1 MGIHT
6 MMKTFTSSSLF
17 AASALLVAICGAEAQ
32 TKQSAPAVETK
43 LAAGDLRRSG
53 TIQFEVTCAPAVRE
67 DFLTAL
73 ALLHSFFYEE
83 ARARFEDIAKRDPNC
98 AMAHWGVAMT
108 WYHPIWAPPTAEQF
122 EKGRE
127 AARTA
132 KKMSGGSA
140 VERGLIDAIAAYYE
154 SDQAATST
162 GPVAQ
167 TCHGPREHSSRAM
180 VFKQALERLRQQHPD
195 EAEVNVFY
203 ALSLLGTALPSDET
217 YANQLQATAILEPLF
232 EKHPD
237 HPGIAHYIIHAYDYA
252 PLATRGLEAARR
264 YAEIAP
270 WVPHALHMPSHIYS
284 RLGMWKESIESN
296 RASVAAAREWAARV
310 HGGATVTDDIHALD
324 YLAFSYLQ
332 TGREKAAGEIVEH
345 VAKIQRFTEES
356 EFAIGYAVGA
366 IPARWTLERKRWS
379 EAAELPL
386 RHENVFK
393 RFPAGEAHIQFARAI
408 GAARSGKLEAASAA
422 VARLE
427 QIRDSLK
434 EDKGGKTQWWGDH
447 AEMQRLSAAGWMA
460 KAKGDSATAEK
471 LLREAAALEDR
482 MGSHPVTPGQ
492 ILPAREQLAELLA
505 ELGRPADAL
514 AEFESSLKNYPNR
527 FNAHFGAGRAAEK
540 AGQPAVARK
549 HYQHAIELAGEGD
562 GRREELATAR
572 AFLAQR

>member
-1 MGIHT
+1 
-6 MMKTFTSSSLF
+6 MKTFIPFLLAGT
-17 AASALLVAICGAEAQ
+17 AAVFGGVSC
-32 TKQSAPAVETK
+32 APAQQK
-43 LAAGDLRRSG
+43 AATGSQQLTAGELRRSG
-53 TIQFEVTCAPAVRE
+53 TIQFDVTCAPEVKE
-67 DFLTAL
+67 DFLTAM

-83 ARARFEDIAKRDPNC
+83 ARNRFQDIARRDPAC

-108 WYHPIWAPPTAEQF
+108 WYHPIWAPPTAGQF

-140 VERGLIDAIAAYYE
+140 VERGLIDAIAAYFE
-154 SDQAATST
+154 AEQPATAT
-162 GPVAQ
+162 GPVTQ

-195 EAEVNVFY
+195 KVEVNVFY
-203 ALSLLGTALPSDET
+203 ALSLLGTALPSDKT

-252 PLATRGLEAARR
+252 PLATRGLKAARR

-296 RASVAAAREWAARV
+296 LASVAAAREWAARV
-310 HGGATVTDDIHALD
+310 HGGATVMDDIHALD
-324 YLAFSYLQ
+324 YLVFSYLQ

-345 VAKIQRFTEES
+345 VAKIQRFAQEG
-356 EFAIGYAVGA
+356 EFAVGYAVGA

-408 GAARSGKLEAASAA
+408 GAARSGKVEAASAA

-434 EDKGGKTQWWGDH
+434 EGKAQWWVDH
-447 AEMQRLSAAGWMA
+447 AEMQRLSAAGWVA
-460 KAKGDSATAEK
+460 YAQRDSATAEK

-482 MGSHPVTPGQ
+482 MGGHPVTPGQ

-514 AEFESSLKNYPNR
+514 AEFEASLKNYPNR
-527 FNAHFGAGRAAEK
+527 FNAHFGAGRAAEQTGK
-540 AGQPAVARK
+540 ADIARK
-549 HYQHAIELAGEGD
+549 HYQHATDLAAGGD
-562 GRREELATAR
+562 GRREELAKAR
-572 AFLAQR
+572 ALLAQR